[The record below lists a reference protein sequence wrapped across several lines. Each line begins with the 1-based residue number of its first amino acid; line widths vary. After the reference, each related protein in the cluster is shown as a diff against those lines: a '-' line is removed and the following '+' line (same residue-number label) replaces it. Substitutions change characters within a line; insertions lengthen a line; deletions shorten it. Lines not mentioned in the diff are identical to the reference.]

1 MMISHRDRKRFWKSA
16 PWGMIALL
24 VVVLVVALFS
34 GFAMPAFIKNSVR
47 FVFTPVFRLEGAV
60 GSFGGG
66 IITAFRS
73 KQALEHDNEK
83 LRQSL
88 REAELNLLERNQL
101 KEENTQLKEKFGRS
115 EGRGGVL
122 AAVLSWPDRSP
133 YDTFIID
140 TGENLGVRK
149 DSLVY
154 VSDDIALGRV
164 REVYASTALVSLF
177 STPGEQTPVLI
188 GTPGVAVVALGRGS
202 GNFSV
207 KLPRGVDVEENDPVV
222 IPGIDPKLFGVVERI
237 VENPADTFKTILFKN
252 PINLS
257 EIQYVYIAQ

>member
-1 MMISHRDRKRFWKSA
+1 M
-16 PWGMIALL
+16 LL
-24 VVVLVVALFS
+24 LLAIVLVVAFFTN
-34 GFAMPAFIKNSVR
+34 FAMPSFVKNSVR
-47 FVFTPVFRLEGAV
+47 YAFTPVLRLQGAV
-60 GSFGGG
+60 GNFGSG
-66 IITAFRS
+66 IITAFKSR
-73 KQALEHDNEK
+73 QALEKQNVT

-88 REAELNLLERNQL
+88 EEARLSLLERDRL

-115 EGRGGVL
+115 LDAPGIL

-140 TGENLGVRK
+140 TGESVGVRK

-188 GTPGVAVVALGRGS
+188 GTPGVAVTALGRGS

-207 KLPRGVDVEENDPVV
+207 KLPRGVDIKENDPVV
-222 IPGIDPKLFGVVERI
+222 IPGINPKLFGVVEHI
-237 VENPADTFKTILFKN
+237 DENPADTFKTILFKN
-252 PINLS
+252 PVNLS
-257 EIQYVYIAQ
+257 EIQYVYVTGE